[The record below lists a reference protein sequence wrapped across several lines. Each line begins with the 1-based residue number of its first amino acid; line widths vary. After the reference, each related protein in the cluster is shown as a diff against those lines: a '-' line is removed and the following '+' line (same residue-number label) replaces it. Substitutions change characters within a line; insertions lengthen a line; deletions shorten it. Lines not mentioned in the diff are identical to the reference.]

1 MVRTSRKIPTDWTK
15 YEPIGATIGG
25 SRIFAFKTP
34 LYPELQNRIS
44 KECRFTTLDL
54 VQKLASFDR
63 SLGLVINCNN
73 TRRYFCKKDL
83 EGLGIDYKEIACPGR
98 GFLYRMDVVKLF
110 LKSVDDFLE
119 QNNDNDLLIGVN
131 CSNGVN
137 RSGYLI
143 CNYLISRL
151 GWSSHDALNA
161 FENARGYPIERGSY
175 VQALHKADREHR
187 SKMMPL
193 ELDKNDNG

>member
-15 YEPIGATIGG
+15 YEPIGATI
-25 SRIFAFKTP
+25 
-34 LYPELQNRIS
+34 
-44 KECRFTTLDL
+44 
-54 VQKLASFDR
+54 
-63 SLGLVINCNN
+63 
-73 TRRYFCKKDL
+73 
-83 EGLGIDYKEIACPGR
+83 
-98 GFLYRMDVVKLF
+98 
-110 LKSVDDFLE
+110 
-119 QNNDNDLLIGVN
+119 DLLIGVN

-187 SKMMPL
+187 CRWNWTKMMMADEFNSQLTAQMMQQFFNIEQKRRQRTRPPILRLLFTVQL
-193 ELDKNDNG
+193 ELMPPIQHKKSSKILLTKTQKLVTQNAFLMMNSTTVYRFRVHGTH